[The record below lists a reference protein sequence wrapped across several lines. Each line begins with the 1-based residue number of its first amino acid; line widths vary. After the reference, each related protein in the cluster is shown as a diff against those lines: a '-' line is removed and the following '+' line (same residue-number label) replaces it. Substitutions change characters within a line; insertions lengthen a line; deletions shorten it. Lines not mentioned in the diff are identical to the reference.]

1 MVMQFGQF
9 LDHDLTL
16 SPEQERECTNPDV
29 LSRDQAEDEALRV
42 SFNIDVDENDVFY
55 ANRTQS
61 LPITRSDGICGRKIR
76 EQFNALT
83 AYVDGSQIYGSD
95 DTVARQLRTLEN
107 GLLKVHRLGP
117 TMPTRS
123 QTGLLNE
130 HVRSEDLV
138 GGDIRAIEQPGL
150 ASLHSLFV
158 NEHNRIAK
166 EIQQA
171 NQELNDEDIF
181 QEARRFVI
189 AELQNIVYNEF
200 LPTVL
205 GADLIK
211 DHKLTLNEDETTVY
225 HEAINPSI
233 SNEFAT
239 FAFRFGHT
247 LVPNFLR

>member
-1 MVMQFGQF
+1 M
-9 LDHDLTL
+9 
-16 SPEQERECTNPDV
+16 
-29 LSRDQAEDEALRV
+29 RV
-42 SFNIDVDENDVFY
+42 CFNIDVDENDIFY
-55 ANRTQS
+55 ADRIRS
-61 LPITRSDGICGRKIR
+61 LPLTRSDGICHGKFR

-83 AYVDGSQIYGSD
+83 AFVDGSQIYGSD
-95 DTVARQLRTLEN
+95 DTLSKQLRTLES

-123 QTGLLNE
+123 QTGLLDE
-130 HVRSEDLV
+130 HFRSEDLV
-138 GGDIRAIEQPGL
+138 AGDIRAIEQPGL

-166 EIQQA
+166 EIQQS
-171 NQELNDEDIF
+171 NQGLNDEEVF

-205 GADLIK
+205 GSDLIE
-211 DHKLTLNEDETTVY
+211 DQKLILDEDETTVY

-233 SNEFAT
+233 ANEFAT

-247 LVPNFLR
+247 LIPNLIRYCKIFSNDA